1 MVSGLTFKFL
11 IYFWIDFCA
20 WCKKRGPVSFFG
32 MALSSFPN
40 TFTEKTVFP
49 PLYILLICQL
59 IDCICTG
66 LFWALDSIPLISVV
80 PILCCFEIRKYDASS
95 FVLFQDCFRFPL
107 NGKEAKIYRKRKIPT
122 ERQIHRRIEDQLNK
136 PVCRFKK
143 RKQSCESNYK
153 YNEQ

>member
-11 IYFWIDFCA
+11 IYFSVDFCA
-20 WCKKRGPVSFFG
+20 WCKRK
-32 MALSSFPN
+32 MWLSSFPN

-59 IDCICTG
+59 IDHIHTG
-66 LFWALDSIPLISVV
+66 LLWALDSIPLISVSV
-80 PILCCFEIRKYDASS
+80 FMPLLYCFEIRKYDASS

-122 ERQIHRRIEDQLNK
+122 RRANT
-136 PVCRFKK
+136 
-143 RKQSCESNYK
+143 
-153 YNEQ
+153 